1 MKPITDIYELH
12 SIILQIGKTFHKICQ
27 ENNIPYYMLGGTLL
41 GAIRHKGFIPWDDD
55 MDFGIP
61 RKHYFHAL
69 DILRKQLPPEYKV
82 VTIEDG
88 VGIFGEIAK
97 VEDTRTVINE
107 MGRDVTGKTAGVFI
121 DIFPIDNT
129 DNNYGKFSRN
139 MLIQRLLHA
148 QQLVMG
154 HHSHYNIESIIC
166 KIISS
171 IFGRFCFLK
180 LLRRLVHKQG
190 LYYAN
195 HSGMWGQR
203 ETVKKEIMGK
213 PVLYDFEDTQFY
225 GVNKPHEYLTSLYDD
240 YMQLP
245 PEDKRHTHLENV
257 YYK

>member
-1 MKPITDIYELH
+1 MKPISDIKELH
-12 SIILQIGKTFHKICQ
+12 SIILEIGKTFHQICAQ
-27 ENNIPYYMLGGTLL
+27 NKIPYYMLGGTML

-61 RKHYFHAL
+61 RKYYYKAIKL
-69 DILRKQLPPEYKV
+69 LKEQLPKKYHV
-82 VTIEDG
+82 TTIEDN
-88 VGIFGEIAK
+88 VGIFGEIVK
-97 VEDTRTVINE
+97 IEDTRTIIQELNRDSGSNE
-107 MGRDVTGKTAGVFI
+107 IGVFV

-139 MLIQRLLHA
+139 MLILRLLHA

-225 GVNKPHEYLTSLYDD
+225 GVNKSHEYLTNLYGN

-245 PEDKRHTHLENV
+245 PEDKRHIHIENV
-257 YYK
+257 YLK